1 MSKRIEVALKSRNH
15 GKLVRAC
22 VVLEG
27 GRASA
32 VTFTGDF
39 FLEPPEV
46 LEELSQAMSG
56 STAAD
61 VRERARSFFA
71 RRSLGNMMLIGATPE
86 DFVRVLERAF
96 QEAGRPV
103 S

>member
-1 MSKRIEVALKSRNH
+1 MTKRIEVARKSRGD

-27 GRASA
+27 ERASA

-61 VRERARSFFA
+61 AAQRARSFFA
-71 RRSLGNMMLIGATPE
+71 RHSHGTLMLIGAAPE
-86 DFVRVLERAF
+86 DFVRVVEKAF
-96 QEAGRPV
+96 VEAGR
-103 S
+103 SAS

>member
-1 MSKRIEVALKSRNH
+1 MAKRIEVALKSRDH

-22 VVLEG
+22 VVVEG
-27 GRASA
+27 DRASA

-46 LEELSQAMSG
+46 LEELSQAMGG

-61 VRERARSFFA
+61 VKERARSFFA
-71 RRSLGNMMLIGATPE
+71 RRSQDNVMLIGAGPE
-86 DFVRVLERAF
+86 DFVRVLEKAF